1 MRGSRAS
8 VVSPIP
14 VRRVLRKLGS
24 DIRDARRR
32 RRIPVQ
38 LAAERASI
46 SRMTL
51 LRIEKGESGVAMGS
65 YATVLF
71 TLGLADRLG
80 DIADPRNDPTG
91 LQLEEEHLPKRVRIP
106 RQPKPTPGA

>member
-1 MRGSRAS
+1 MRTTRAS
-8 VVSPIP
+8 IVLPIP
-14 VRRVLRKLGS
+14 VRRALLKLGQ

-38 LAAERASI
+38 IAAERASI

-51 LRIEKGESGVAMGS
+51 LKIEKGEPGVAMGS

-71 TLGLADRLG
+71 VLGLADHLA
-80 DIADPRNDPTG
+80 DIADPKNDAIG
-91 LQLEEEHLPKRVRIP
+91 LQLEEDRLPKRIRIP
-106 RQPKPTPGA
+106 RQSKPPAGA

>member
-1 MRGSRAS
+1 MMPNGT
-8 VVSPIP
+8 
-14 VRRVLRKLGS
+14 GG
-24 DIRDARRR
+24 
-32 RRIPVQ
+32 IPVQ

-51 LRIEKGESGVAMGS
+51 LRIEKGEPGVAMGS

-71 TLGLADRLG
+71 TLGLAEPLGDIADLADRLG

-91 LQLEEEHLPKRVRIP
+91 LQLEEEHLPKRIRIP
-106 RQPKPTPGA
+106 RQPKARAGP

>member
-1 MRGSRAS
+1 MRTSRAS
-8 VVSPIP
+8 IALPIP

-51 LRIEKGESGVAMGS
+51 LRIEKGEPGVAMGS
-65 YATVLF
+65 YPTVDKALSASYAHKAHRISIR
-71 TLGLADRLG
+71 TINLNQPWPEIHRDLLALV
-80 DIADPRNDPTG
+80 A
-91 LQLEEEHLPKRVRIP
+91 
-106 RQPKPTPGA
+106 

>member
-1 MRGSRAS
+1 MRTSRAS
-8 VVSPIP
+8 IALPIP
-14 VRRVLRKLGS
+14 VRRVLQKLGS

-32 RRIPVQ
+32 RRIPVK

-80 DIADPRNDPTG
+80 DIADLTKDATG
-91 LQLEEEHLPKRVRIP
+91 LQLEEEHLPKRIRIP
-106 RQPKPTPGA
+106 RQR

>member
-1 MRGSRAS
+1 MRTSRAS
-8 VVSPIP
+8 IALPIP

-24 DIRDARRR
+24 EIRDARRR

-80 DIADPRNDPTG
+80 DIADPRNDATG
-91 LQLEEEHLPKRVRIP
+91 LQLEEEHLPKRIRIP
-106 RQPKPTPGA
+106 RQR